1 MSPSAQSKQIWHD
14 SSGLITLKI
23 SRVRKAFQN
32 GTYTRIYMSWW
43 KKSCTTKIPLRTP
56 QVVQVFFHQLYSICY
71 TKKTCQLSIHVYIYI
86 YILFKQDS
94 SWLFDLLRQQK
105 TWRWLPEGSQ
115 NSFAMY
121 TEQVY
126 PNCCSKVPLST
137 QSQDEGIVPYARPP
151 LDGYYVLFCI
161 CTCICL
167 QLEGKSQYS
176 PYSANKGQH
185 PRWWKKIH
193 GPRRRFK
200 NPVVGSTFI
209 SALGPWP
216 PKNTDP
222 MWVILVTCDMFLPT
236 KSTLWEGID
245 QETITCEIWISS
257 FPTKETSYQVR
268 VAWASPQNKSRK
280 WYRGSTV
287 GRFWDQSR
295 HRTTAIKICGRG
307 QVFNKRGSNL
317 KVWTHKMHEN

>member
-222 MWVILVTCDMFLPT
+222 MWVILVTCDM
-236 KSTLWEGID
+236 
-245 QETITCEIWISS
+245 
-257 FPTKETSYQVR
+257 
-268 VAWASPQNKSRK
+268 NKIHL
-280 WYRGSTV
+280 V
-287 GRFWDQSR
+287 GRHRSRNNYMQNLNIILPHKRDQLPSSCRLGFTTEQIQKVVSR
-295 HRTTAIKICGRG
+295 FYCWKILGP
-307 QVFNKRGSNL
+307 K
-317 KVWTHKMHEN
+317 